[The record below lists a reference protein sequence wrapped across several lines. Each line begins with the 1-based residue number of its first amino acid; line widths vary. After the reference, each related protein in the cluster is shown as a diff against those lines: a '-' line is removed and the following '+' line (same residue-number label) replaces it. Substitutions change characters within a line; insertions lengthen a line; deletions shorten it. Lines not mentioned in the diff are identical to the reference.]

1 MIFENVDPRALVIN
15 EAELTARLSAPT
27 DAERGNLS
35 ALYESLIAV
44 ARPAYVAER
53 VKVNTENGRLY
64 VGTEGSDSLAL
75 GKFLKESSECAVMV
89 ATLGVGVDRL
99 ILKRA
104 HTSAAEAFILDALAD
119 AMIESL
125 CDLVEK
131 RVREGETSSRF
142 SPGYADLEL
151 GFGRAIIALTD
162 AERRLGVKLTESGL
176 MVPKKSV
183 NAIIALR

>member
-1 MIFENVDPRALVIN
+1 MIFENVDPRTLVIN
-15 EAELTARLSAPT
+15 EAELTARLLAPA
-27 DAERGNLS
+27 DAERGNIS
-35 ALYESLIAV
+35 ELYESLIAV
-44 ARPAYVAER
+44 ARPAYVAEC
-53 VKVNTENGRLY
+53 VKVNTDAGRLY
-64 VGTEGSDSLAL
+64 VGTEGSDSHALAKVL
-75 GKFLKESSECAVMV
+75 SDSSECAVMV

-119 AMIESL
+119 ALIESL
-125 CDLVEK
+125 CDLAER
-131 RVREGETSSRF
+131 RVGEGRVSSRF

-151 GFGRAIIALTD
+151 GFGHAIIAMTD

-183 NAIIALR
+183 NAIIVLR